1 MKVVNTVKLKEEFDY
16 ESLCRKL
23 ETQVDYL
30 SADIDRQQRLREN
43 ETNELKK
50 LLKEFENSSAEAEKK
65 FSVRA
70 EVYASKNST
79 FSSFSVSCFPQQ
91 YVWLQLLQKEN
102 THLTSKIKE
111 LLQELDNQK
120 EENKVLIDE
129 VARLATSLKDI
140 KVPKV

>member
-30 SADIDRQQRLREN
+30 SADVDRQQRLREN

-65 FSVRA
+65 FAVRA

-79 FSSFSVSCFPQQ
+79 FFFRFLCRVSLNNMSGCS
-91 YVWLQLLQKEN
+91 YYRRK
-102 THLTSKIKE
+102 T
-111 LLQELDNQK
+111 
-120 EENKVLIDE
+120 LI
-129 VARLATSLKDI
+129 
-140 KVPKV
+140 